1 MKFIKNIFAASAVIL
16 SATAFTACDDYLD
29 IATENKVPEEDVDF
43 TDISNM
49 YMPVSGAYA
58 SIRTNHMH
66 WAIGMEFVIRD
77 DDVWIGN
84 DDGGDFYNMSEG
96 SRRDMETVLRHGEDM
111 QLGTRVT

>member
-58 SIRTNHMH
+58 SIRCL
-66 WAIGMEFVIRD
+66 ER
-77 DDVWIGN
+77 
-84 DDGGDFYNMSEG
+84 
-96 SRRDMETVLRHGEDM
+96 
-111 QLGTRVT
+111 